1 MNDETS
7 ITLQKAI
14 TFSVRAENLGIQ
26 PEHYSRIWREKKEIF
41 PEIIP

>member
-1 MNDETS
+1 MNDEVS

-26 PEHYSRIWREKKEIF
+26 PEHYARVWREKKEIF
-41 PEIIP
+41 PDIIP